1 MAVDFVAPTFV
12 NGKAKVT
19 IDDSDVSGELEFWE
33 NLIILFAL
41 GESLSMNAVKKFMEK
56 TWNFISLPELFYND
70 DGYFIVKCKNREDM
84 ELVMEQG
91 PYFIYGKSLFLR
103 KWTSDFEM
111 KEDLLRVL
119 PIWITLPQFPLHL
132 WGERSISKIASM
144 VGKPITTDECTA
156 KKLRISYARVLVEVD
171 ITQKPIETVDIM
183 DHKGKLVEQKIEY
196 EWRPMYCQSCL
207 KIGHDCAIKKG
218 PGKKL
223 IQEKVWKPTKQ
234 NEATQNEEKPMNVVI
249 KSAKQQE
256 EPQKKQEEP
265 QKKQEEPQREQDE
278 PHKETLNEWTVVT
291 SGKVDRGKRAM
302 IHTPKSSFGPYQN
315 SNIFTPLRIGDCPK
329 GNNTT

>member
-1 MAVDFVAPTFV
+1 
-12 NGKAKVT
+12 
-19 IDDSDVSGELEFWE
+19 
-33 NLIILFAL
+33 
-41 GESLSMNAVKKFMEK
+41 
-56 TWNFISLPELFYND
+56 
-70 DGYFIVKCKNREDM
+70 
-84 ELVMEQG
+84 
-91 PYFIYGKSLFLR
+91 
-103 KWTSDFEM
+103 M

-119 PIWITLPQFPLHL
+119 PIWITLPQLPLHL
-132 WGERSISKIASM
+132 WGERSISKIASV

-234 NEATQNEEKPMNVVI
+234 NEVTQNEEKPMNVVI
-249 KSAKQQE
+249 KSAEQQE

-278 PHKETLNEWTVVT
+278 PHKETQNEWTVVT
-291 SGKVDRGKRAM
+291 LGEVDRGKRAM